1 MAEQDPKIPVV
12 SKDMTVFKKMLFAV
26 VLRIAANCCFHGSRL
41 LTAVMETQV

>member
-12 SKDMTVFKKMLFAV
+12 SKDMPDLKKMLFAV
-26 VLRIAANCCFHGSRL
+26 PRIAANCCFHGSSF